1 MADARLWCLHHIGPD
16 EVHPAPDFATAWRWA
31 TWANAHFADAADI
44 SRFTVAP
51 WPWGAAKH
59 AEWLPRAVAEWTLP
73 AAPPPAGEPTNFHE
87 FETAFPLLALA
98 CKAADYDGDPNRDDL
113 WEICISTALCPR
125 FAEAER
131 ELEQL
136 SARALLSVILA
147 DPGEE
152 LDCAPIACR
161 VLTGIFA

>member
-1 MADARLWCLHHIGPD
+1 MTDIRLWCLHHIGPD
-16 EVHPAPDFATAWRWA
+16 ELHPAPDFATAQK
-31 TWANAHFADAADI
+31 WANWANDRFAEHADI
-44 SRFTVAP
+44 SRFVVAT
-51 WPWGAAKH
+51 WPWAATVH
-59 AEWLPRAVAEWTLP
+59 AEGLAESIASWTLP
-73 AAPPPAGEPTNFHE
+73 PAEQVTTPTNFHE
-87 FETAFPLLALA
+87 FENAFPLLALA

-113 WEICISTALCPR
+113 WDICISTALCPR

-136 SARALLSVILA
+136 SAPALLSVIQA

-152 LDCAPIACR
+152 LECAPIACR